1 MAAGWVLDQ
10 NHWYYL
16 GEDGAMA
23 DYTWILDRGTW
34 YFLQSGGVMAADQ
47 WVLWNGNW
55 YYLNSDGSMARDT
68 VITVGYRIDEDGVW
82 RTN

>member
-1 MAAGWVLDQ
+1 
-10 NHWYYL
+10 
-16 GEDGAMA
+16 MA

-55 YYLNSDGSMARDT
+55 YYLSSDGAWLETLWLRSDT
-68 VITVGYRIDEDGVW
+68 GSTKTVSGVPIN
-82 RTN
+82 R